1 VDAPNDRL
9 TLGGPA
15 AGEPNR
21 LVLADAPT
29 TLGTLAS
36 GSVDLVYADPPFA
49 TGLVRRAA
57 DAAGL
62 VRSYDDRLEEPE
74 AYLAWLEPQ
83 LADIH
88 RVLAPTGSLFLH
100 LDHRMSAYARVAL
113 DRIFGRAGFRNEI
126 VWRYGLGG
134 RAPANAFARKH
145 DVLLFYA
152 RGPGNTFHRLRG
164 GLTPAMAAKYA
175 HEDEHGRYQ
184 RAHGR
189 RYYLKGGKPFDSVWD
204 IPSIAP
210 TAAERTGYPTQK
222 PLALLERVLLATTD
236 PGALVVDPF
245 VGSGTTAVAAQRLA
259 RRFVAG
265 DSSPEAISVTCGR
278 LERAAAT
285 QAPSRPAPDVLLLR
299 P

>member
-1 VDAPNDRL
+1 VHDLPQRL
-9 TLGGPA
+9 TLGGGA
-15 AGEPNR
+15 REPNR
-21 LVLADAPT
+21 LLLADALAL
-29 TLGTLAS
+29 LGTLAD
-36 GSVDLVYADPPFA
+36 GSVDLAYADPPFA
-49 TGLVRRAA
+49 TGQVRRAA
-57 DAAGL
+57 DSAG
-62 VRSYDDRLEEPE
+62 VEHRFDDRLDDPE
-74 AYLAWLEPQ
+74 AYRAWLEPHIVE
-83 LADIH
+83 LR
-88 RVLAPTGSLFLH
+88 RVLAPAGSLFLH
-100 LDHRMSAYARVAL
+100 LDYRMSAHARIAL
-113 DRIFGRAGFRNEI
+113 DAVFGRSCFRNEI

-175 HEDEHGRYQ
+175 HVDARGRYQ

-210 TAAERTGYPTQK
+210 TARERTGYPTQK
-222 PLALLERVLLATTD
+222 PLALLERVVGATTD
-236 PGALVVDPF
+236 PGALVLDPF
-245 VGSGTTAVAAQRLA
+245 VGSGTTAVAAQRLG

-265 DSSPEAISVTCGR
+265 DCSAQAISVTCSR
-278 LERAAAT
+278 LEREA
-285 QAPSRPAPDVLLLR
+285 QAQPAPDVLISS

>member
-1 VDAPNDRL
+1 MDGPDDRL
-9 TLGGPA
+9 TLGGER

-21 LVLADAPT
+21 LLHADALT
-29 TLGTLAS
+29 TLGTLAA

-49 TGLVRRAA
+49 TGLVRRTV

-62 VRSYDDRLEEPE
+62 ARSYDDRLAEPE
-74 AYLAWLEPQ
+74 EYLAWLEPM
-83 LADIH
+83 LAEMH

-113 DRIFGRAGFRNEI
+113 DRSFGRTAFRNEI

-134 RAPANAFARKH
+134 RAPSNAFARKH

-152 RGPGNTFHRLRG
+152 RGPANTFHRLRG
-164 GLTPAMAAKYA
+164 GVTPAMAAKYA

-210 TAAERTGYPTQK
+210 TAAERAGYPTQK

-236 PGALVVDPF
+236 PGALVADPF

-265 DSSPEAISVTCGR
+265 DSSPEAIAVTCAR
-278 LERAAAT
+278 LQRAAAT
-285 QAPSRPAPDVLLLR
+285 QPATQPAPDVLLLR

>member
-1 VDAPNDRL
+1 VHEAIERL
-9 TLGGPA
+9 TLGLA
-15 AGEPNR
+15 EGEPNR
-21 LVLADAPT
+21 LLHADAL
-29 TLGTLAS
+29 TLLETLAA
-36 GSVDLVYADPPFA
+36 GTVDLAYADPPFA

-57 DAAGL
+57 DGAGR
-62 VRSYDDRLEEPE
+62 VRAYDDLADDPE
-74 AYLAWLEPQ
+74 AYRAWLEPH
-83 LADIH
+83 LAELH

-100 LDHRMSAYARVAL
+100 LDHRMSAHARIAL
-113 DRIFGRAGFRNEI
+113 DGIFGRAGFRNEI

-152 RGPGNTFHRLRG
+152 RGPANTFHRLRG
-164 GLTPAMAAKYA
+164 EVTPAMAAKYA
-175 HEDEHGRYQ
+175 HSDEQGRYQ

-204 IPSIAP
+204 IPSISP

-236 PGALVVDPF
+236 EGALVIDPF
-245 VGSGTTAVAAQRLA
+245 VGSGTTAVAAQRLG

-265 DSSPEAISVTCGR
+265 DRSAEAIAVARAR
-278 LERAAAT
+278 LEREA
-285 QAPSRPAPDVLLLR
+285 QSRPAPDLILAR